1 MDELVR
7 AISDLN
13 YTLVWIAVTL
23 VGIMVVL
30 MFKDERR

>member
-1 MDELVR
+1 MEELIS
-7 AISDLN
+7 AIRNLEG
-13 YTLVWIAVTL
+13 TMIGVVIAL